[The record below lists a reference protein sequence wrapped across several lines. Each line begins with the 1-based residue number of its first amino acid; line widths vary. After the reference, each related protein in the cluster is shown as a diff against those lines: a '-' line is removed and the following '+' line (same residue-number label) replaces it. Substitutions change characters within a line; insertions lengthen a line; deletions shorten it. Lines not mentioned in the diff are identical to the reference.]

1 MFSERLKELREFTN
15 PRLTQT
21 EVGLQTGMSQ
31 QKISRLET
39 GVVNPTPNEIVIF
52 CRFYKESADYLLG
65 LTDVYK
71 EIPEK

>member
-15 PRLTQT
+15 PHLTQT

-31 QKISRLET
+31 QKISSLET
-39 GVVNPTPNEIVIF
+39 GVINPTPDEIVIL
-52 CRFYKESADYLLG
+52 CRFYEVSADYMLG
-65 LTDVYK
+65 ITNIYK

>member
-15 PRLTQT
+15 PHLTQT

-31 QKISRLET
+31 QKISSLET
-39 GVVNPTPNEIVIF
+39 GIINPTPDEIIIL

-71 EIPEK
+71 ETPEK